1 MTTTITMDEWLA
13 ELRKLDMKRD
23 DAGLTAHEIAE
34 AIGRSVEFVRRKL
47 IRKGIAAGQI
57 VCGQRNATDIRGKPI
72 LVPVYRLA
80 RKRK

>member
-1 MTTTITMDEWLA
+1 MKITMDEWLA

-23 DAGLTAHEIAE
+23 DAGLTAHEIADKM
-34 AIGRSVEFVRRKL
+34 GRSVEWVRRGL
-47 IRKGIAAGQI
+47 LRDGIKEGKI
-57 VCGQRNATDIRGKPI
+57 VCGQRRATDIRGQPI